1 MLKQKAKAKSRF
13 NSKLFRFSCKPT
25 GPARRGDTPSRWRD
39 GDPGRPDDKLREF
52 RRRTL
57 SGASVPL
64 RSLHPKQFDVEDQ
77 RGIRWNDAAGTAC
90 AIAEFGRNNQRALTA
105 DFHGGDA

>member
-1 MLKQKAKAKSRF
+1 MIPKSAY
-13 NSKLFRFSCKPT
+13 RFSERSCSNKKLKRNHDSTQSYFALAASQRVRPEE
-25 GPARRGDTPSRWRD
+25 GTPHRA
-39 GDPGRPDDKLREF
+39 GAMGTPGRPDDKLREF

-90 AIAEFGRNNQRALTA
+90 AIAEFGRN
-105 DFHGGDA
+105 